1 MPQFP
6 AVSEALWQAA
16 SAQIRNMATIGGNL
30 LQRTRCAYFRDPAS
44 FPACN
49 KRVPGSGCSA
59 MEGVNR
65 GHAVLGTSDA
75 CIATYP
81 GDLAAALVAFDAVVH
96 LGERKVAI
104 DDFFLLPG
112 TTPHKEHAMQPGEMI
127 TAITIPA
134 SAAARH
140 STYLKVRDRQSYEFA
155 AASAA
160 VGIEF
165 EADHETI
172 RDIRIGLGGVAT
184 KPWRAR
190 AVEDAL
196 RGKVLEPETIKSAS
210 RLAVEGAVAHGGN
223 HYKIELAPRVIERA
237 ILKIGS
243 FGMTIVDTKMKRGD
257 ASDGLLGGRLARI
270 DGPAK
275 ITGAA
280 DYAMEHSPEGMVY
293 AVIIDST
300 IASGRVVAIDTRAAE
315 AYPGVLLVLTPDN
328 ALPIKTATDWTG
340 APPPDGSLRAA
351 RTRDHIRRPAHRRC
365 HRRDL
370 RAGDRCSSAHQGHL
384 RRDRTDFEFR

>member
-1 MPQFP
+1 MRDFSYLRASSVDEALSAAAVPATMLLAGGTTLLDLAKCGVTNPERVVDITHLKGLDAIRVDAEGAFIGALAKMSRVAADPAILAAFP

-16 SAQIRNMATIGGNL
+16 SAQIRNMATVGGNL

-81 GDLAAALVAFDAVVH
+81 GDLSAALIAFDAVVH
-96 LGERKVAI
+96 LGERKVPI
-104 DDFFLLPG
+104 DDFFLLPS

-165 EADHETI
+165 EADRETI

-190 AVEDAL
+190 AVEDVL

-210 RLAVEGAVAHGGN
+210 RLAVEGAIAHGGN
-223 HYKIELAPRVIERA
+223 HYKIELAPRVVERA
-237 ILKIGS
+237 ILKS
-243 FGMTIVDTKMKRGD
+243 
-257 ASDGLLGGRLARI
+257 
-270 DGPAK
+270 
-275 ITGAA
+275 GAMA
-280 DYAMEHSPEGMVY
+280 
-293 AVIIDST
+293 
-300 IASGRVVAIDTRAAE
+300 
-315 AYPGVLLVLTPDN
+315 
-328 ALPIKTATDWTG
+328 
-340 APPPDGSLRAA
+340 
-351 RTRDHIRRPAHRRC
+351 
-365 HRRDL
+365 
-370 RAGDRCSSAHQGHL
+370 
-384 RRDRTDFEFR
+384 